1 MSEDG
6 PVNSQTT
13 APTLQR
19 RVIATL
25 VGSQVLGGV
34 GVASGIAVMALL
46 ARDVSGSEQLAGLG
60 TTFQVLGGALIAVP
74 MARLMAARGR
84 RPGLMLGYLV
94 ALVGA
99 GLVIAS
105 AVIGSFPLMLAG
117 SLLFGG
123 GTASNSQAR
132 YAGADLAEP
141 QHRGRDLSVVVWA
154 STVGSVL
161 GPNLV
166 GPAEGIAQALRLP
179 AMTGSFVIAVVG
191 FGCAGLVLFGL
202 LRPDPLLTARE
213 RAGHGAERPHG
224 SVRRGARVVAG
235 DRTASL
241 GLVTIALG
249 HTVMVAVMVMTPLHM
264 DHGGATLRL
273 IGLVISVH
281 ILGMYA
287 FSPLTGLAVD
297 RFGGR
302 LVAVVGSAVLV
313 ASCLLASAAPSGMSA
328 VLTVALFGL
337 GLGWSCTLVSGSALL
352 TGAVPVAERP
362 GAQGLADLLMGL
374 GAAGGGALAGV
385 VIEHAS
391 YRVLSLG
398 AAVLALA
405 VGLAVAVLRPRPPR

>member
-1 MSEDG
+1 
-6 PVNSQTT
+6 
-13 APTLQR
+13 
-19 RVIATL
+19 
-25 VGSQVLGGV
+25 
-34 GVASGIAVMALL
+34 
-46 ARDVSGSEQLAGLG
+46 
-60 TTFQVLGGALIAVP
+60 
-74 MARLMAARGR
+74 
-84 RPGLMLGYLV
+84 
-94 ALVGA
+94 
-99 GLVIAS
+99 
-105 AVIGSFPLMLAG
+105 
-117 SLLFGG
+117 
-123 GTASNSQAR
+123 
-132 YAGADLAEP
+132 
-141 QHRGRDLSVVVWA
+141 
-154 STVGSVL
+154 
-161 GPNLV
+161 
-166 GPAEGIAQALRLP
+166 
-179 AMTGSFVIAVVG
+179 MTGSFVIALAG
-191 FGCAGLVLFGL
+191 FGCAGLVLFML

-213 RAGHGAERPHG
+213 RVGAGGERPHG

-287 FSPLTGLAVD
+287 FSPLTGMAVD
-297 RFGGR
+297 RLGGR
-302 LVAVVGSAVLV
+302 VVAVVGSVVLV
-313 ASCLLASAAPSGMSA
+313 ASCLLASAAPCGMSA

-352 TGAVPVAERP
+352 TGAVPVAERA

-398 AAVLALA
+398 SALLALA
-405 VGLAVAVLRPRPPR
+405 VGLAVAVLRSRPPR